1 MEQNKEPR
9 NESIPIWTFH
19 IQQRTQKY
27 KMGRREPFQEIIL
40 GKLYGFMQK
49 NHTGLLPHTIYRN
62 KLKMELRPKYDLK
75 P

>member
-1 MEQNKEPR
+1 MNLYPYGHFIFNR
-9 NESIPIWTFH
+9 GH
-19 IQQRTQKY
+19 KY

-62 KLKMELRPKYDLK
+62 KSKIELRPKYDLK